1 MFDTIAVNFTSRTVN
16 IGMDEAH
23 MLGRGRYMD
32 IKGIKNSFGIL
43 LDHLR
48 KVAEI
53 AEKRVFELIM
63 WGDMFFRLLNVSKG
77 GSYYDEVTVPD
88 EIKEMIPKNVNLI
101 YWDYYSEDIDMYR
114 YQIKAHSEIKSSIW
128 FAGGLWSWTGFT
140 PHNQYSI
147 NATAM
152 AFSACFEGGMQDVI
166 LTLWG
171 DDGGECSKFALLP
184 SL

>member
-53 AEKRVFELIM
+53 AEKRGFELIM
-63 WGDMFFRLLNVSKG
+63 WGDMFFQLLNVSKG

-101 YWDYYSEDIDMYR
+101 YWDYY
-114 YQIKAHSEIKSSIW
+114 
-128 FAGGLWSWTGFT
+128 
-140 PHNQYSI
+140 
-147 NATAM
+147 
-152 AFSACFEGGMQDVI
+152 
-166 LTLWG
+166 
-171 DDGGECSKFALLP
+171 
-184 SL
+184 